1 MNSPSP
7 DGVEAPTYAGS
18 ATIARWNGMTV
29 GMPSTTNSDSA
40 RRERSS
46 AWVRS
51 RPVTISLAISESNE
65 PGMVSPFS

>member
-7 DGVEAPTYAGS
+7 DGVEAPTQAGS
-18 ATIARWNGMTV
+18 LTTAWWKVMAV
-29 GMPSTTNSDSA
+29 GMPSTSNSSSA

-51 RPVTISLAISESNE
+51 LPVTISLAIRESKL

>member
-1 MNSPSP
+1 MKSPSP
-7 DGVEAPTYAGS
+7 LGLEAPTYAGS
-18 ATIARWNGMTV
+18 LTTVRWNGITV
-29 GMPSTTNSDSA
+29 GMPSTTNSSRA

>member
-1 MNSPSP
+1 
-7 DGVEAPTYAGS
+7 
-18 ATIARWNGMTV
+18 MTV
-29 GMPSTTNSDSA
+29 GIPSTTNSSRA

-51 RPVTISLAISESNE
+51 RPVTMSLAMSESND